1 MSAEQWYVVVLALM
15 AVALLAETVI
25 ELRWQ
30 MKVKPAL
37 LNVFQSHISYNE
49 VLRTKLTECNNL
61 WYSLHED
68 STAFWQTFVD
78 QEQVDRVL
86 NRLMGVSREDF
97 LRFRAAAEERGFQV
111 HSFPVDAPI

>member
-1 MSAEQWYVVVLALM
+1 MSVAQWLVIAYALM
-15 AVALLAETVI
+15 ALALLAEAAV

-37 LNVFQSHISYNE
+37 LNTLQLGISRE
-49 VLRTKLTECNNL
+49 ETLRTKLAECSNR

-68 STAFWQTFVD
+68 SNAFWQTFVD

-86 NRLMGVSREDF
+86 GRLMGMSREDF

-111 HSFPVDAPI
+111 HSFPVDVPA